1 MNAWYQNLAER
12 ERRFVLF
19 GAPVAALIALML
31 VLVPLHRK
39 ASQAEERVATKS
51 TDLAWMRS
59 VAPALA
65 SAGPV
70 PEAPATQ
77 ESIVVIVDRA
87 ARESGLATALT
98 SNEPAGD
105 GGQRLRLEKA
115 SFDMMV
121 AWLARLREQHA
132 VRVVSATVETA
143 GEPGIVNATVVLRAR

>member
-1 MNAWYQNLAER
+1 MNAWYQNLSAR
-12 ERRFVLF
+12 ERQFVF
-19 GAPVAALIALML
+19 YGAPVAALIALML

-39 ASQAEERVATKS
+39 ASQAENRVATKT

-65 SAGPV
+65 NAGPAA
-70 PEAPATQ
+70 EAPATQ

-87 ARESGLATALT
+87 AREAGLATALT

-105 GGQRLRLEKA
+105 GGQRLRLENA
-115 SFDMMV
+115 SFDMTV

-132 VRVVSATVETA
+132 VRVVSATVEST
-143 GEPGIVNATVVLRAR
+143 GDPGIVNATVVLRAR